1 MPFLSN
7 PLRIFVGT
15 DKLIPKLTCK
25 AKVTRRAQM
34 ILKKKDKVGEI
45 TLLDFKTY
53 VIVTI
58 TYAV

>member
-1 MPFLSN
+1 
-7 PLRIFVGT
+7 
-15 DKLIPKLTCK
+15 
-25 AKVTRRAQM
+25 M

-53 VIVTI
+53 FMVTI